1 MSDINNKR
9 GDKMAQDNKPSDKQ
23 ATKYTTG
30 KTDSANMVSTP
41 MGQTEKVIAGI
52 AIVIVAIIAFF
63 IVKSI
68 SGAGDIFNQ
77 PADNKTNTTSE
88 QQAVDQKPE
97 AKLAK
102 EVEAKF
108 LEFWGFKSTSE
119 FLTAEDMP
127 DSAKIYGF
135 INGFEDINSST
146 VRVFVQTD
154 VTKDEAKDIGKHIMG
169 AVGLDLENLDFIV
182 VRGTDGLDVNVSR
195 NDIPALRR

>member
-1 MSDINNKR
+1 
-9 GDKMAQDNKPSDKQ
+9 MAQDNKDKNKKILTVVGVVLVLFIIIGIAGGSDTPQQNNSSDTNQQQ
-23 ATKYTTG
+23 ATET
-30 KTDSANMVSTP
+30 
-41 MGQTEKVIAGI
+41 
-52 AIVIVAIIAFF
+52 
-63 IVKSI
+63 
-68 SGAGDIFNQ
+68 
-77 PADNKTNTTSE
+77 
-88 QQAVDQKPE
+88 KPEPKQE

-119 FLTAEDMP
+119 FLTAPDMP
-127 DSAKIYGF
+127 DTAKIYGF

-154 VTKDEAKDIGKHIMG
+154 IDKDEAKDIGKHIMG
-169 AVGLDLENLDFIV
+169 AVGLDLENLSFIV